1 MNLNSWRSKFVV
13 TCVLVTCVLVT
24 CVKVYLTVTVEAAN
38 RSVSPSDSPKTS
50 ACQAPE
56 YKQFNF
62 WVGDWDAF
70 DAGSTVVVAHL
81 KVNPLLDGCALRE
94 QYEGADGHKG
104 ESLSI
109 YDASRKV
116 WHQTWVTNRGELLTI
131 EGGFK
136 DGEMILTGADRT
148 ADGRE
153 RRVRGI
159 WKAEGA
165 GVRETAVRSTDGGK
179 TWQPWFDL
187 IFCAHQ

>member
-1 MNLNSWRSKFVV
+1 MNLITLNSKLIF
-13 TCVLVTCVLVT
+13 TCVLVFVAVRF
-24 CVKVYLTVTVEAAN
+24 AAAKGAV
-38 RSVSPSDSPKTS
+38 SVSDFPKAA

-56 YKQFNF
+56 YRQFDF

-70 DAGSTVVVAHL
+70 DVGSTVAVARL
-81 KVNPLLDGCALRE
+81 KVDRLLDDCVLRE
-94 QYEGADGHKG
+94 QYEGSDGHKG

-131 EGGFK
+131 EGGFR

-148 ADGRE
+148 AEGRE

-159 WKAEGA
+159 WKPEGA
-165 GVRETAVRSTDGGK
+165 GVRETAAFSTDGGK
-179 TWQPWFDL
+179 TWKPWFDL
-187 IFCAHQ
+187 VFRARK